1 MKQLLL
7 VDDDVHVV
15 QALGNILRRRRD
27 SWEVRL
33 ACDANEAIREMEA
46 HPADVI
52 ISDFQMPGIDGC
64 ELMTRIERDWP
75 STVRIMLTGD
85 TDEAVHRRLVSVT
98 HALLSKPVSSKL
110 LVETMDRVNV
120 VLEYFASGRLRTAAK
135 SSEAMANIANPSPK

>member
-1 MKQLLL
+1 MKQILL
-7 VDDDVHVV
+7 VDDDVYVV

-27 SWEVRL
+27 SWNVRV
-33 ACDANEAIREMEA
+33 ACDANAAIREMEA
-46 HPADVI
+46 HPAEVI

-64 ELMTRIERDWP
+64 ELMMRVERDWP

-85 TDEAVHRRLVSVT
+85 IDEAVHRRLVSVT

-120 VLEYFASGRLRTAAK
+120 ILEYFASVRLRAEAD
-135 SSEAMANIANPSPK
+135 SSEAMTNIAYPSMQ